1 LRPIDQHA
9 TPEPDEVP
17 LIPRL
22 EITRG
27 GRSLHREIGFSQL
40 RRLAPPLLA
49 IALAGCSGSA
59 DSSST
64 KTKTVP
70 PEFAGDPKIEEIYKS
85 GKSDAEIRKAVIG
98 EIKSRGR
105 TDAGKAKGKPMQ

>member
-1 LRPIDQHA
+1 LPRAVGSLR
-9 TPEPDEVP
+9 
-17 LIPRL
+17 
-22 EITRG
+22 
-27 GRSLHREIGFSQL
+27 SQL
-40 RRLAPPLLA
+40 RPYPRLCLHLLADPLLA

-64 KTKTVP
+64 KIVP

-105 TDAGKAKGKPMQ
+105 PDAGKAKGRPMQ